1 MKLFFSDQ
9 IAEIDRYTIEHEPI
23 LSVNLMERAVKQ
35 VFDWFKKHIDTTS
48 IVHVFVGP
56 GNNGGDG
63 LALARMLVLDGWSV
77 SVYLVQESGS
87 LSADARINLDRLRV
101 HPKSKIF
108 DLTDRAVSFPN
119 IESSDVVVDAI
130 FGSGL
135 KRPCTGLALK
145 TVKSINLSGA
155 KVVAIDIP
163 TGLMGEDNRQTEA
176 DGIVVAN
183 HTLTFQF
190 PRLSFLMADN
200 ARYIGQ
206 WVVLDIGL
214 HPAAIAQTPSDFVYL
229 EISDIA
235 SRIKHRPRHCHK
247 GDFGH
252 ALLCAGRYGMIGAA
266 VLAAKGCLRA
276 GAGLLTVHLPQ
287 CGVQIM
293 QTTLPEAIV
302 NLDGDMLT
310 LSVPPDELNKYNAI
324 GIGPG
329 IGQDILAVT
338 FLDQLLDRV
347 EGKRLVLDA
356 DALNIMAHHAAW
368 WFRVPQGTIITP
380 HPGEFDRL
388 TKHHS
393 DGYARMQSA
402 MSFAK
407 EHGVVVVLK
416 GAHTL
421 IVLPSGKCFFNST
434 GNAGLAT
441 AGSGDVLTGIILGL
455 LAQGYTCDEAAIV
468 GVYIHGL
475 AADLA
480 LDNQSVESLMAS
492 DVLIYLGQA
501 YLQIR
506 TFDGLD

>member
-135 KRPCTGLALK
+135 KRPCTGLALE

-163 TGLMGEDNRQTEA
+163 TGLMGEDSRA
-176 DGIVVAN
+176 AGAGGIVFAS

-252 ALLCAGRYGMIGAA
+252 ALLCAGKYGMMGAA

-276 GAGLLTVHLPQ
+276 GAGLLTVHVPN
-287 CGVQIM
+287 CGVQILQM
-293 QTTLPEAIV
+293 ALPEALV
-302 NLDGDMLT
+302 SEDDDLAA
-310 LSVPPDELNKYNAI
+310 LSSPPSLLQYNAI

-329 IGQDILAVT
+329 IGQVGEVDSC
-338 FLDQLLDRV
+338 LDELLGSVDK
-347 EGKRLVLDA
+347 KRLVLDA
-356 DALNIMAHHAAW
+356 DALNIMARHAEW
-368 WFRVPQGTIITP
+368 WSRVPQGTIITP

-388 TKHHS
+388 TKPHS
-393 DGYARMQSA
+393 DDYERMQSA
-402 MSFAK
+402 MAFAK
-407 EHGVVVVLK
+407 EHRVVVVLK

-421 IVLPSGKCFFNST
+421 IVLPSGKCYFNST

-455 LAQGYTCDEAAIV
+455 LSQGYEPEDAAIV

-492 DVLIYLGQA
+492 DVLNYLGQA

>member
-23 LSVNLMERAVKQ
+23 LSVNLMERAMRQ
-35 VFDWFKKHIDTTS
+35 VFKWFKEHIAPTVPVY
-48 IVHVFVGP
+48 IFAGP

-63 LALARMLVLDGWSV
+63 LALARMLLLDGWSV

-108 DLTDRAVSFPN
+108 DLSDPAVSFPK
-119 IESSDVVVDAI
+119 IESTDVVVDAI

-135 KRPCTGLALK
+135 KRPCTGLALE
-145 TVKSINLSGA
+145 TVRSINRSGA

-163 TGLMGEDNRQTEA
+163 TGLMGEDNLA
-176 DGIVVAN
+176 AGGIVFAS

-206 WVVLDIGL
+206 WVVFDIGL
-214 HPAAIAQTPSDFVYL
+214 HSAAIAKTPSDFVYL
-229 EISDIA
+229 EIADIA
-235 SRIKHRPRHCHK
+235 SRIKQRPRHCHK

-252 ALLCAGRYGMIGAA
+252 ALLCAGKYGMMGAA

-276 GAGLLTVHLPQ
+276 GAGLLTVHVPN
-287 CGVQIM
+287 CGVQIL
-293 QTTLPEAIV
+293 QTALPEAMV
-302 NLDGDMLT
+302 SEDDDLVT
-310 LSVPPDELNKYNAI
+310 LSSPPSLLMHNAI

-329 IGQDILAVT
+329 IGQVGEVDSC
-338 FLDQLLDRV
+338 LDQLLDSV
-347 EGKRLVLDA
+347 AKKRLVLDA
-356 DALNIMAHHAAW
+356 DALNIMARHAAW
-368 WFRVPQGTIITP
+368 WSRVPQGTIITP

-388 TKHHS
+388 TDPHS

-402 MSFAK
+402 MAFAK
-407 EHGVVVVLK
+407 EHRVVVVLK

-421 IVLPSGKCFFNST
+421 IVTPAGKCYFNST

-455 LAQGYTCDEAAIV
+455 LSQGYEPEDAAIV

-492 DVLIYLGQA
+492 DVLNYLGQA

-506 TFDGLD
+506 TFDGSY